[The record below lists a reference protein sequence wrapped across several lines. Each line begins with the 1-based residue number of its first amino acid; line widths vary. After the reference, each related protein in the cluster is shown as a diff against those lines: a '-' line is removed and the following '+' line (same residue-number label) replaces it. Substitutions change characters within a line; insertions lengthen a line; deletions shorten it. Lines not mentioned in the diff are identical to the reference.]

1 MRHGVDRFQIASGLR
16 LLSAL
21 ALLCLAVA
29 VFWQPLQRVLAPGAA
44 PALRQLPLP
53 KIFGPRPAEGFM
65 VRVVSRPSGAT
76 VRIDDTER
84 GSTPLFG
91 NVACQDGQDVR
102 IAVAKQGFPVWSRTV
117 PCRVGGELT
126 VQANLGADET
136 Y

>member
-1 MRHGVDRFQIASGLR
+1 MMRGVDRYQIASGLR

-44 PALRQLPLP
+44 PELRQLPLP
-53 KIFGPRPAEGFM
+53 KLFGPKPDKGFM

-76 VRIDDTER
+76 VSIDGAER

-91 NVACQDGQDVR
+91 NVVCQEGQQVHV
-102 IAVAKQGFPVWSRTV
+102 AVAKQGFPVWSRTV

-126 VQANLGADET
+126 IQANLTVD
-136 Y
+136 